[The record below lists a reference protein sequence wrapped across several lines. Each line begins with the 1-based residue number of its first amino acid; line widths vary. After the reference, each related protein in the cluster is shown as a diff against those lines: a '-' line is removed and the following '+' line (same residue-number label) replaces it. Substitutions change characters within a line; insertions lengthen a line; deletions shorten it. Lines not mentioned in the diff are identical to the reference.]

1 MPIEVKPTG
10 TGAGRVV
17 VVVPIFDEEQH
28 VSLLLERFRPV
39 VEARTVETVVFV
51 DDGSTDRTAEVVR
64 ACPYVQVVR
73 HETRRGCGAAIRSGF
88 QVALRDSF
96 DTVVVMAGNGKDN
109 PAEIARLLAPLQAGA
124 ADYVQGSRFLAGGT
138 SGGLPMHRLLAMR
151 LLTWTFRLFLWKRF
165 TDCTNGFR
173 AYRTAFLRDRRLDWN
188 QDWLGNDYEM
198 EVYLHY
204 KASALGYRVHE
215 VPVSKI
221 YSRKP
226 GIAYSKARLT
236 DWLTGLKPVF
246 LLRLGLRR

>member
-1 MPIEVKPTG
+1 LPPKAQPIAS
-10 TGAGRVV
+10 GAGRVV
-17 VVVPIFDEEQH
+17 VVVPIFDEEHH
-28 VSLLLERFRPV
+28 VSLLLERFRSV
-39 VEARTVETVVFV
+39 VEARTVERVVFV
-51 DDGSTDRTAEVVR
+51 DDGSRDRTAEVVR

-73 HETRRGCGAAIRSGF
+73 HPDRRGCGAAIRSGF
-88 QVALRDSF
+88 EIALRDGF

-109 PAEIARLLAPLQAGA
+109 PAEISRLLTPLQAHA

-138 SGGLPMHRLLAMR
+138 SGGLPFHRLLAMR

-173 AYRTAFLRDRRLDWN
+173 AYRTAFLRDRRLDWG
-188 QDWLGNDYEM
+188 QSWLGNDYEM

-204 KASALGYRVHE
+204 KASALGYRVRE

-221 YSRKP
+221 YSRRP
-226 GIAYSKARLT
+226 GMAYSKARLA

-246 LLRLGLRR
+246 LLRFGLRR